1 MLSILAIGLPILFWI
16 ILLVIIGKFN
26 YRHNLLFWVMIVVN
40 FLAIWQ
46 LTQLHAGTYLWACFL
61 ASIVAAILVVML
73 LIINEHDVFL
83 RRYTHLMARVEVIA
97 TTCWWIAAIFFQ
109 K

>member
-1 MLSILAIGLPILFWI
+1 MLTILAIGLPIIFWI
-16 ILLVIIGKFN
+16 VLLVIIGKFN

-46 LTQLHAGTYLWACFL
+46 LTQQHAGTYLWACFL
-61 ASIVAAILVVML
+61 ASIVAAILVVAL

-83 RRYTHLMARVEVIA
+83 RRYAHLLARVEVLA
-97 TTCWWIAAIFFQ
+97 TTCWWLAAIFFQ